1 MSRTSWLAG
10 RVALAIALMIGF
22 YTLALSL
29 SGGLLWL
36 AYIDL
41 TRTRHPAFRLIAF
54 CVIGAGS
61 VLWAIV
67 PRRDTFEAPGP
78 RLTPEEQPDLFRMIR
93 EVAEATSQ
101 PMPADV
107 YLINDVNAFVTQRNG
122 VMGAGGR
129 RVMGLGLPLM
139 HALTV
144 DEFKG
149 VVTHEFGHYHS
160 GDVALGP
167 WIYKTQSAMMRTIVQ
182 LGENVLRYIFIGFA
196 RMFFRVTNAVSRRQ
210 EFIADELAARVVGPD
225 AMASGL
231 RKVGVAAVAYQ
242 SFWHSELLPVIHA
255 GYRPPVIDGFGRY
268 SSSPKLSPLLE
279 SVGKEQEA
287 ASNETDP
294 YDTHPSLADRVAALR
309 RLPSKPASDPRPAT
323 TLLRNLEACERTL
336 FATLSADLANL
347 KPIDWARVSDEVY
360 VPMWRARIKEHGALL
375 RNFTVGTPPAT
386 MSELARIGKVIY
398 PSGEERAHAGVAWQ
412 LIVAAFALSLGA
424 LGWTAETLPGDE
436 VVLRRGADELRPY
449 SELQDVVTGKTPL
462 AAWQQRCAVLGIA
475 AVPLG
480 VEPVAERGVAR

>member
-22 YTLALSL
+22 YVLALGV
-29 SGGLLWL
+29 SGGLLWI
-36 AYIDL
+36 AYFDL
-41 TRTRHPAFRLIAF
+41 TQTRHPAFRLIAF
-54 CVIGAGS
+54 CVIGAAS

-67 PRRDTFEAPGP
+67 PRRDKFEAPGP
-78 RLTPEEQPDLFRMIR
+78 RLTPEEQPDLFRLIR
-93 EVAEATSQ
+93 DVADATSQ

-107 YLINDVNAFVTQRNG
+107 YLTNDVNAFVTQREG

-144 DEFKG
+144 DEFKA
-149 VVTHEFGHYHS
+149 VLTHEFGHYHS

-167 WIYKTQSAMMRTIVQ
+167 WIYKTQSAVMRTIVQ

-196 RMFFRVTNAVSRRQ
+196 RLFFRVTHAVSRRQ
-210 EFIADELAARVVGPD
+210 EFIADELAARVVGPE

-242 SFWHSELLPVIHA
+242 GYWHSELVPVINA

-268 SSSPKLSPLLE
+268 AASPKISSRLQD
-279 SVGKEQEA
+279 VGRQQEA

-309 RLPSKPASDPRPAT
+309 RQPSKPAGDSRPAT
-323 TLLRNLEACERTL
+323 ALLRNVEGCERQL
-336 FATLSADLANL
+336 FGTLSADLADL
-347 KPIDWARVSDEVY
+347 KPIDWTRVSDEVY
-360 VPMWRARIKEHGALL
+360 LPMWRARIKQHGALL
-375 RNFTVGTPPAT
+375 RNYTVGAPPASVKD
-386 MSELARIGKVIY
+386 MAQIGRGIMPSEDDVIQ
-398 PSGEERAHAGVAWQ
+398 AGVGWQ
-412 LIVAAFALSLGA
+412 LIVAAFALALRP
-424 LGWTAETLPGDE
+424 LGWTAVTLPGDE
-436 VVLRRGADELRPY
+436 VILQRGADELRPY
-449 SELQDVVTGKTPL
+449 TELEAVITGKMSL
-462 AAWQQRCAVLGIA
+462 AAWKQRCELLGIA
-475 AVPLG
+475 ALPLG
-480 VEPVAERGVAR
+480 VEPVVEGGVRH